1 MYEDAWISGI
11 VPEHHREPEKPRAAA
26 HRRRVSLLK
35 QPNESNQADVDPVEA
50 IPDIVEEPELDN
62 GPPQATVA
70 RRAKSFSDFY
80 DVARAHLKKERDL
93 EKLKLK
99 KRSRDQL
106 RTELDFGDWYNG
118 ISDELLDASHE
129 EYQLY
134 RDQLHLSQRHLD
146 SLLESTSSALDLLSA
161 LSDSFKSVSAQT
173 TTFQSQCEGL
183 IADQKRVTK
192 LADDISENL
201 QYYTYLEPTTRR
213 LNAPGATNF
222 VRADGFTD
230 MLLNLDSCIDYMM
243 AHPNHSESATYR
255 SRYRLLLTRALSL
268 IRVHFT
274 NTLREIAA
282 DVSKRIAD
290 RQLNDT
296 TMSALLYAK
305 FRVGAAELK
314 ELGLEIQKRAVLP
327 ADADPDSEPEYQ
339 SLMNELYQSY
349 SATRG
354 RLILPLIAKKMAEI
368 SLAPSSAND
377 LVTFARSS
385 ISYIRGIC
393 FDEYGLWEEW
403 FVGEGGVYDF
413 LESIMEPFYDYLRP
427 RTIHETQLV
436 KLCELCTLIQT
447 RYMEEEEEEY
457 EPVESVRLKF
467 ADLILPALED
477 AQTRLVFLTLSILR
491 DEIEYYKP
499 KPEDLDYHSRN
510 RKPSEADQTGPVLS
524 GKKTTNGPMMIPAG
538 LEDED
543 GDSRWAFNAEAA
555 FRDWYPTLRKAI
567 WLLSK
572 IYRLVNSTVF
582 DDLAHQIVHQTTLS
596 LYAAAAQIASR
607 HSPTDS
613 QLFLIKHLLLLKQQI
628 VAFDIEFVAQD
639 VSLDF
644 SSVTST
650 FYELRDRG
658 ALFNPANLVRGL
670 VAGSLLP
677 RVVENM
683 LDAKAELDGRLR
695 TVINDFTSAFAGRVT
710 APLSK
715 AAKTTTKKG
724 KFGGGGIGDGEQK
737 AALAAV
743 AEVRASVE
751 REVAFLRGKLDAF
764 VDDLRTRETLVV
776 AVVEQVVANYE
787 AFWERLVAEEDGGG
801 GGQKQGAAAAK
812 GKARADEVW
821 EPGVFA
827 EWCAGVFRVGQF
839 GLGAQLEGAN
849 ADAGV
854 GAEEGEEVQQGV
866 GDDEEEG
873 SVTST

>member
-1 MYEDAWISGI
+1 MYEDVWISGI
-11 VPEHHREPEKPRAAA
+11 VPEHHRVEPEKPRSHG

-50 IPDIVEEPELDN
+50 IPDIVEEPEEEN

-80 DVARAHLKKERDL
+80 DVARAHIKKERDL
-93 EKLKLK
+93 EKQKLK

-118 ISDELLDASHE
+118 ISDELLDASHG

-134 RDQLHLSQRHLD
+134 RDQLHLSHRHLD

-161 LSDSFKSVSAQT
+161 LSDSFKAVAEQT

-183 IADQKRVTK
+183 MADQKRVTQ

-222 VRADGFTD
+222 VRAEGFTD
-230 MLLNLDSCIDYMM
+230 MLVNLDNCIDYMM
-243 AHPNHSESATYR
+243 THTNHSESATYR

-282 DVSKRIAD
+282 DVAKRIAD

-327 ADADPDSEPEYQ
+327 ADADPDAEPEYQ

-368 SLAPSSAND
+368 SLAPSSSKD

-393 FDEYGLWEEW
+393 FDEYGLWGEW
-403 FVGEGGVYDF
+403 FEGEGGVYDF
-413 LESIMEPFYDYLRP
+413 LEGIMEPFYDYLRP

-447 RYMEEEEEEY
+447 RYMEEEEEDY
-457 EPVESVRLKF
+457 EPEETVRLNF
-467 ADLILPALED
+467 ATLIHPALED
-477 AQTRLVFLTLSILR
+477 AQTRLVFLSLSILR

-499 KPEDLDYHSRN
+499 KPEDLDYPARN
-510 RKPSEADQTGPVLS
+510 RRTSEIEKTGPVLS
-524 GKKTTNGPMMIPAG
+524 GKKNTNGPMMIPAG
-538 LEDED
+538 MEDED

-555 FRDWYPTLRKAI
+555 FKDWYPTLRKAI

-582 DDLAHQIVHQTTLS
+582 DDLAHQIVHQTTIS
-596 LYAAAAQIASR
+596 LYAAATQISAR

-628 VAFDIEFVAQD
+628 VAFDIEFVSQD
-639 VSLDF
+639 VSIDF
-644 SSVTST
+644 SNVTNT
-650 FYELRDRG
+650 FWELRERG
-658 ALFNPANLVRGL
+658 GLFNPTNLMRL
-670 VAGSLLP
+670 VGGSLMP

-695 TVINDFTSAFAGRVT
+695 TVINDFTSTFAGRIT
-710 APLSK
+710 APIAPEK
-715 AAKTTTKKG
+715 INKKG
-724 KFGGGGIGDGEQK
+724 FEGAD
-737 AALAAV
+737 AAQQARAA
-743 AEVRASVE
+743 AE
-751 REVAFLRGKLDAF
+751 REVGFLRKKLDEY

-776 AVVEQVVANYE
+776 AVVEQLVANYE
-787 AFWERLVAEEDGGG
+787 LFWDRLGE
-801 GGQKQGAAAAK
+801 QGKRPLGVVAK
-812 GKARADEVW
+812 GKTRVDEVW

-827 EWCAGVFRVGQF
+827 DWCADVFKVGQF

-849 ADAGV
+849 AEGGGDEGDESSGV
-854 GAEEGEEVQQGV
+854 
-866 GDDEEEG
+866 
-873 SVTST
+873 SST

>member
-11 VPEHHREPEKPRAAA
+11 VPEHHREPERPKPAG

-50 IPDIVEEPELDN
+50 IPDIVEEPEEDN

-80 DVARAHLKKERDL
+80 DVARAHIKKEREL
-93 EKLKLK
+93 EKQKLK

-118 ISDELLDASHE
+118 ISDELLDASHG

-134 RDQLHLSQRHLD
+134 RDQLHLSHRHLD

-161 LSDSFKSVSAQT
+161 LSDSFKAVAAQT

-183 IADQKRVTK
+183 IADQKRITK
-192 LADDISENL
+192 LADDISENV

-213 LNAPGATNF
+213 LNAPGASNF
-222 VRADGFTD
+222 VRAEGFTE
-230 MLLNLDSCIDYMM
+230 MLVNLDNCIDYMM
-243 AHPNHSESATYR
+243 THPNHSESATYR

-327 ADADPDSEPEYQ
+327 AEADPDAEPEYQ

-368 SLAPSSAND
+368 SLAPSSSKD

-393 FDEYGLWEEW
+393 FDEYGLWAEW
-403 FVGEGGVYDF
+403 FEGEGGVYDF
-413 LESIMEPFYDYLRP
+413 LEGIMEPFYDYLRP

-447 RYMEEEEEEY
+447 RYMEEEEEDV
-457 EPVESVRLKF
+457 EPDETVRLNF
-467 ADLILPALED
+467 ADLIHPALED
-477 AQTRLVFLTLSILR
+477 AQTRLVFLSLSILR

-499 KPEDLDYHSRN
+499 KPEDLEYPARN
-510 RKPSEADQTGPVLS
+510 RRASETEKTGPVLS
-524 GKKTTNGPMMIPAG
+524 GKKNTNGPMMIPAG
-538 LEDED
+538 MEDED

-596 LYAAAAQIASR
+596 LFAAATQIASR

-613 QLFLIKHLLLLKQQI
+613 QLFLIKHLLLLKQHI
-628 VAFDIEFVAQD
+628 VAFDIEFVSQD
-639 VSLDF
+639 VSIDF
-644 SSVTST
+644 SNVTST

-658 ALFNPANLVRGL
+658 GLFNPANLVRSL
-670 VAGSLLP
+670 VGGSLLP

-695 TVINDFTSAFAGRVT
+695 AVINDFTSAVADRLT
-710 APLSK
+710 SPLAA
-715 AAKTTTKKG
+715 AAKKK
-724 KFGGGGIGDGEQK
+724 KSGGESATDTLNAVK
-737 AALAAV
+737 ANA
-743 AEVRASVE
+743 E
-751 REVAFLRGKLDAF
+751 REVGFLRQKLDEY

-776 AVVEQVVANYE
+776 AVVESVVANYE
-787 AFWERLVAEEDGGG
+787 TFWDGLGG
-801 GGQKQGAAAAK
+801 EKPPASLK
-812 GKARADEVW
+812 GKGRADEVW

-827 EWCAGVFRVGQF
+827 EWCAGVFKVGQF
-839 GLGAQLEGAN
+839 GLGAQLEQGA
-849 ADAGV
+849 G
-854 GAEEGEEVQQGV
+854 GEDEV
-866 GDDEEEG
+866 DDDDDGGG
-873 SVTST
+873 SVSST